1 MNTDEINESPKTEE
15 IINSLDTE
23 EIINSLDT
31 EEIINSL
38 DTGEVDD
45 SAETD
50 APIADADAGEE
61 RFNPN
66 WASDAPRGGRAVLNR
81 ILKESATVPLFFAQT
96 LVQSLRDVGY
106 NNTTSALCEHVDNAI
121 EAGASV
127 VRVYFR
133 QTGRRGALETDV
145 MVYDNGKGMPPNVL
159 KVATSFGGSMSYG
172 NRKGIGRFGMGMK
185 TAALSISPVMELYS
199 WQEKNAYYNMTLD
212 TDAIGRDKSNLV
224 PLPEPTFSSIF
235 SEQIVEMFTRPVGF
249 PKDATEQQL
258 LAPRG
263 TDIYEQLGTHGTIV
277 FMPECDRLTHAT
289 DRKLVES
296 CVSEMARVY
305 RRHIAKGLRIFVNNR
320 LTQAVDP
327 TYAMASARH
336 TSIEGLNVKT
346 SRLVV
351 PKTIQIPVSEG
362 AKETAPIHLK
372 VYALPIEDWSSLSRK
387 ERINNLRLFDGQVV
401 SIMRNDREV
410 HIGYLPG
417 VIERHSEVNWL
428 RLEIDFSGE
437 LDEAFGVA
445 ANKQGV
451 RPKAYVTD
459 LIDSIIGSDIA
470 GVREEIRRV
479 QAKRAMER
487 KGSKASPS
495 EARATEADIFLP
507 DKLDADLPLSPE
519 EEKQMEANLHG
530 LAVTLKRDGET
541 DEDAY
546 QRVLTSRFLITDR
559 DDPYWPFY
567 HVEHKFGRV
576 ILTIN
581 TAHPFFAQLYKP
593 LRDLEIKE
601 AVESESPSDQLVPTS
616 KGPIIALELLLLS
629 MARAQSVLSRQNPDA
644 SDHFRRLSPN
654 LVRDLP
660 RPTYKLM
667 SKKGGEGAAPP

>member
-1 MNTDEINESPKTEE
+1 MNSDEIKNSPEAEE
-15 IINSLDTE
+15 IINSPE
-23 EIINSLDT
+23 
-31 EEIINSL
+31 
-38 DTGEVDD
+38 TGEIND

-50 APIADADAGEE
+50 APVNDADEGEE
-61 RFNPN
+61 KFNPN

-185 TAALSISPVMELYS
+185 TAALSLSPVMEIYS
-199 WQEKNAYYNMTLD
+199 WQEKEAYYNMTLD

-224 PLPEPTFSSIF
+224 ALPEPSFSSILP
-235 SEQIVEMFTRPVGF
+235 EPLLDMFIRPVGF

-258 LAPRG
+258 LASRG
-263 TDIYEQLGTHGTIV
+263 TDVYEQLGTHGTIV
-277 FMPECDRLTHAT
+277 LMPDCDRLTHAT
-289 DRKLVES
+289 DRKLVEH
-296 CVSEMARVY
+296 CVAEMARVY
-305 RRHIAKGLRIFVNNR
+305 RRHIAKGLRIYVNNR

-327 TYAMASARH
+327 TYAMANARH

-351 PKTIQIPVSEG
+351 PKTIQVPLSDG
-362 AKETAPIHLK
+362 TKETAPVHLK
-372 VYALPIEDWSSLSRK
+372 VYALPIEDWSSLTRK
-387 ERINNLRLFDGQVV
+387 ELNSNLRIFDGHVV

-417 VIERHSEVNWL
+417 VIQRHSEVNWL
-428 RLEIDFSGE
+428 RVEIDFSGE

-459 LIDSIIGSDIA
+459 LIDSAIGSDIA
-470 GVREEIRRV
+470 GIREEIRRV

-487 KGSKASPS
+487 KGSKATPS

-507 DKLDADLPLSPE
+507 DRLDSDLPLSPE
-519 EEKQMEANLHG
+519 EAKQMEANLRG
-530 LAVTLKRDGET
+530 LAVTLKREGET

-546 QRVLTSRFLITDR
+546 QRVLSSRFLITDR
-559 DDPYWPFY
+559 DDVYWPFY

-581 TAHPFFAQLYKP
+581 TAHPFFTQLYKP
-593 LRDLEIKE
+593 LRDLDIKE
-601 AVESESPSDQLVPTS
+601 AVESDNPADQLVPSS

-629 MARAQSVLSRQNPDA
+629 MARAQSVLSRDNPDA
-644 SDHFRRLSPN
+644 ATIFDAFRRSWSE
-654 LVRDLP
+654 
-660 RPTYKLM
+660 TYRVQLNN
-667 SKKGGEGAAPP
+667 